1 MISFVSTNKTSSM
14 DSILN
19 TSISDLTDKKR
30 SSKLA
35 NIFTDG
41 MRVYVTTNNGL
52 VIPSN
57 VPMNGTKGTVI
68 SVKTANGDK
77 TFLDG
82 EVFVR
87 FDGRNKV
94 EKVSYQF
101 LRKASVRV
109 SNLDDF
115 VFVQGNTSML
125 HFAQQEDTQ
134 LVHKS
139 SKDLWSV
146 KLSEDGSY
154 DVERLF
160 DSEGNPLKI

>member
-1 MISFVSTNKTSSM
+1 MATS
-14 DSILN
+14 
-19 TSISDLTDKKR
+19 
-30 SSKLA
+30 
-35 NIFTDG
+35 FTDG

-57 VPMNGTKGTVI
+57 IPICGTKGTVI

-77 TFLDG
+77 TFLDD

-101 LRKASVRV
+101 LRKASVKV

-134 LVHKS
+134 LVNKS